1 MAGQDKII
9 PMDAVLPAGAVS
21 QEEAI
26 QCWDEAAEEFAGR
39 FIPDK
44 KACSYPRSSETA
56 LPS

>member
-1 MAGQDKII
+1 
-9 PMDAVLPAGAVS
+9 MDTVLSADAVS
-21 QEEAI
+21 QEEAM